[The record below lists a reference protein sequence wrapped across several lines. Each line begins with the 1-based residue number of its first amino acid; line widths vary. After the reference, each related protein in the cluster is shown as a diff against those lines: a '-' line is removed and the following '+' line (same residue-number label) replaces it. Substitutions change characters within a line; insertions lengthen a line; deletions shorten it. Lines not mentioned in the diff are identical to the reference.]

1 MKKILVVGVLAFGIV
16 GGGLEASSEP
26 EARSARMVDWT
37 GCEVSK
43 LGADSRL
50 DSSQV
55 RNYALWLGLKDLSL
69 VDADDISG
77 YQAACEVNSEFRVAL
92 RAEDVTQVKA
102 FLDGDHA
109 KALMRFFWCNAPVA
123 PVRGHFP
130 IETFAREIQTLG
142 DAGYNFDFIFPWAL
156 PYVAGFLTPLAMA
169 AHLTKVP
176 LVEALLKAG
185 ANPDLVV
192 HNGHKAI
199 NYIPSYI
206 PGHSAFASI
215 RADVNQ
221 IQKMLSP
228 K

>member
-1 MKKILVVGVLAFGIV
+1 MKKILVVGVLALGIL
-16 GGGLEASSEP
+16 GSGLEASSEP

-77 YQAACEVNSEFRVAL
+77 YNAACETNSKFRVAL

-109 KALMRFFWCNAPVA
+109 KALMRFFWCNAPLA

-130 IETFAREIQTLG
+130 METFAREIRILG
-142 DAGYNFDFIFPWAL
+142 DAGYNFDFVFPWAL
-156 PYVAGFLTPLAMA
+156 PYVAGYLTPLAMA
-169 AHLTKVP
+169 AQLTKVP
-176 LVEALLKAG
+176 LVDALLKAG
-185 ANPDLVV
+185 ADPDFVV
-192 HNGHKAI
+192 HNGYKAI
-199 NYIPSYI
+199 GYISSYI
-206 PGHSAFASI
+206 PDESTRSDADII
-215 RADVNQ
+215 RE
-221 IQKMLSP
+221 MLSP